1 MVVMGLQIDIMLGIS
16 ELRGSGC
23 IANPISSAVPSLMLI
38 SAAGQVCCANAELP
52 GRLWPFQGFASA
64 FIDVASDVLNILC
77 ANDML
82 NMWLC

>member
-1 MVVMGLQIDIMLGIS
+1 MHCKPHML
-16 ELRGSGC
+16 
-23 IANPISSAVPSLMLI
+23 SSAIPNVNLGCKAGLLCKCR
-38 SAAGQVCCANAELP
+38 AAWETVALS
-52 GRLWPFQGFASA
+52 RLCSA